1 MKKFLFIILFLGF
14 VSYTEISAQDS
25 SNEKPAPEVIDN
37 TNYYIIG
44 LTAVIAGGTIFY
56 AIKTSSTVSAI
67 KENNQVQFLPHIVAT
82 LSNMGPVALAL
93 EIANIGKGGAK
104 ELHVNYTVL
113 EIPSIQKQWFQKL
126 LRPEASQ
133 VFYLEDSQGNTVFSI
148 DYFKQNQ
155 YTLQIEWNCI
165 DVFGTAH
172 SGTDELDITNFVT
185 QYSNIHAQYKEEPID
200 NISRRFDNVQR
211 SLSSME
217 RSFSKLERE
226 TENTRHKETVDYQIK
241 LYKKRLTAKR
251 LDKKKKSQID
261 FLLDEISIRLREDH
275 FPSDEKIIVEHL
287 EQIKSID
294 NKTFDEIISTVIN
307 LNYIRGVR
315 ELFAKDESN

>member
-1 MKKFLFIILFLGF
+1 MLFLVF
-14 VSYTEISAQDS
+14 VSGTEIFAQNLG
-25 SNEKPAPEVIDN
+25 NEKSEPEIIDN

-67 KENNQVQFLPHIVAT
+67 KENNEVQFLPHIVAT
-82 LSNMGPVALAL
+82 LSNIGPVALAL

-104 ELHVNYTVL
+104 ELHVNYTVR

-155 YTLQIEWNCI
+155 YTLQIEWNCL
-165 DVFGTAH
+165 DVFGKPH

-185 QYSNIHAQYKEEPID
+185 QYSNIHAQYKEEPIE

-211 SLSSME
+211 SISSME
-217 RSFSKLERE
+217 RSFNKLERE
-226 TENTRHKETVDYQIK
+226 TENARHKETVDYQIN
-241 LYKKRLTAKR
+241 LSKKRLAKKR

-275 FPSDEKIIVEHL
+275 LPHDEKIIVENL
-287 EQIKSID
+287 GKIKSI
-294 NKTFDEIISTVIN
+294 NKKIFDELISTVTN

-315 ELFAKDESN
+315 ELLAENESNSKGK